1 MDTLAWVY
9 FYTSGWSVV
18 VILGLAAL
26 HKLRFSGEFIGA
38 LAGYRLLPPAALGIW
53 WIVPLLEM
61 LAVVEILF
69 SQGQS
74 RWLALALFALYGAA
88 ITINLLRGRQHIDCG
103 CGGDGTPIS
112 WGLVL
117 RNAVLLAFTWSPP
130 SPGAG
135 LTTATGSLVAITV
148 AFCLLAYVIVNQL
161 FANAAR

>member
-1 MDTLAWVY
+1 
-9 FYTSGWSVV
+9 
-18 VILGLAAL
+18 
-26 HKLRFSGEFIGA
+26 
-38 LAGYRLLPPAALGIW
+38 
-53 WIVPLLEM
+53 
-61 LAVVEILF
+61 VVEILF

-117 RNAVLLAFTWSPP
+117 RNAVLLAFTWPP
-130 SPGAG
+130 PIPGAG
-135 LTTATGSLVAITV
+135 LTTATGSLVTITV

>member
-103 CGGDGTPIS
+103 CGGDGTQS
-112 WGLVL
+112 
-117 RNAVLLAFTWSPP
+117 
-130 SPGAG
+130 AG
-135 LTTATGSLVAITV
+135 GWCCATL
-148 AFCLLAYVIVNQL
+148 FCLLSRGLRLCPELDSPLLLV
-161 FANAAR
+161 R